1 MNIYLVRH
9 GPTEYNE
16 QRRWQGQ
23 IDIPLSVAGK
33 ALVQAVGNFLK
44 SQDLRRDHIYSS
56 PLSRAIETA
65 RAIADDDSRILI
77 DDRLIEIDLGEYDGR
92 YEDDIEQQIGTQQYD
107 LWRKNNFRTAA
118 PGGETFDQLRNRVEE
133 FYSHLVESETDQSI
147 IVAHQGVL
155 MALKSVISGRSSA
168 TALGSFKQQNDV
180 VEVWNTKTKQ
190 LVSTWQIS

>member
-23 IDIPLSVAGK
+23 IDIPLSAAGK
-33 ALVQAVGNFLK
+33 VLVQAVGHFLK
-44 SQDLRRDHIYSS
+44 SQDLCRDHIYSS
-56 PLSRAIETA
+56 PLSRAIDTA
-65 RAIADDDSRILI
+65 QAIADDASRILI

-92 YEDDIEQQIGTQQYD
+92 YEDEIEQQVGSQQYD
-107 LWRKNNFRTAA
+107 TWRKDNFRTAA
-118 PGGETFDQLRNRVEE
+118 PGGETFDQLRNRVGE
-133 FYSHLVESETDQSI
+133 FYSDLIANNDAQSI
-147 IVAHQGVL
+147 VVAHQGVL
-155 MALKSVISGRSSA
+155 MALKSVISGQSSA

-180 VEVWNTKTKQ
+180 VEVWSTKTKQ